1 MRKIKFYNSD
11 NKVIA
16 VSSFGE
22 QPVKGIAKCDPSDTF
37 SLKIGKELAEARCN
51 FKVAS
56 KRAKYAETKLD
67 EATAA
72 FNAAAAYLCYVKKYH
87 TSALNTRDEAQKI
100 VNDVLAKL
108 A

>member
-37 SLKIGKELAEARCN
+37 SLEIGKELAEARCN
-51 FKVAS
+51 LKIAS
-56 KRAKYAETKLD
+56 KRVKYADVKLD
-67 EATAA
+67 EALKA
-72 FNAAAAYLCYVKKYH
+72 FNAATEYLCYVKKYH
-87 TSALNTRDEAQKI
+87 ASALNTHEEAQKVVDDI
-100 VNDVLAKL
+100 LAKL
-108 A
+108 V